1 MLLHGGFMEL
11 FLQDCEKE
19 RKNTVFA
26 IEVWN
31 LKKCYTARNNFDIFQ
46 CQWQKQQSNCS
57 KIFIFIA

>member
-1 MLLHGGFMEL
+1 MEL

-31 LKKCYTARNNFDIFQ
+31 LKKCYTARNNFDIYFNA
-46 CQWQKQQSNCS
+46 SGRSS
-57 KIFIFIA
+57 KATAAKYSFLLPS

>member
-1 MLLHGGFMEL
+1 MEL